1 MILVNVGW
9 IFFRAHSL
17 SQVKQMLS
25 AVWTPASYGMHAL
38 SWSLYVLILCIAAG
52 YAVVLSVHNLL
63 ERESAFAVTQ
73 GASQTAV
80 GTSGFGRKIFHLR
93 WFWITPLYA
102 LALLF
107 LLIVTL
113 SQGTSTAQLMY
124 GNF

>member
-1 MILVNVGW
+1 MILVSFGW

-17 SQVKQMLS
+17 SQVKQMQW
-25 AVWTPASYGMHAL
+25 AVLTPASYGLHAL
-38 SWSLYVLILCIAAG
+38 SRSLYILVLSIALG
-52 YAVVLSVHNLL
+52 YALVLVVQNLL
-63 ERESAFAVTQ
+63 EHQSELAVGEGKSQ
-73 GASQTAV
+73 GAIA
-80 GTSGFGRKIFHLR
+80 TSGFGRKIFHLR

-107 LLIVTL
+107 LLIITL